1 MSGQLVGN
9 VIHAAGTLKAKG
21 LSETAFHALIAIAEK
36 CHQASRQ
43 GSVPWSHICDGMY
56 GRKDFPVKRTAE
68 RAVSELKDAGL
79 IRVVRPGFN
88 NNYGRSCAPVYE
100 ISLPTD
106 TDIQVSESDRTDT
119 DVQVSESPRTDT
131 DKTGTDTDK
140 TGDRYRH
147 LDVVLNGSTNGSNN
161 YKDDGVVPL
170 YVETGTRP
178 PRRHPSSA
186 AKTVVRQEL
195 GDVGYP
201 RTTTDRLAVQVE
213 KLAHEGHPDTL
224 IRDALHEWDRRKDC
238 TREEFLPTVLGDIVK
253 RSRAVPLVNAG
264 GLTDG
269 EAKVFG
275 WASLGTPTPQPQKA
289 IE

>member
-1 MSGQLVGN
+1 MSGALVGE
-9 VIHAAGTLKAKG
+9 VIHAAGVLKAKG
-21 LSETAFHALIAIAEK
+21 LSESAFHALIAIAEK
-36 CHQASRQ
+36 CHHASGQ
-43 GSVPWSHICDGMY
+43 GSVPWIHISNGIY
-56 GRKDFPVKRTAE
+56 GRKLLPSKRTAE
-68 RAVSELKDAGL
+68 RAVRELKDAGL

-106 TDIQVSESDRTDT
+106 TDIHVSESDRTDT
-119 DVQVSESPRTDT
+119 DVQVSRSPRTDT

-147 LDVVLNGSTNGSNN
+147 LDVVLNGSTNGSTN
-161 YKDDGVVPL
+161 YKDDGIVPL

-224 IRDALHEWDRRKDC
+224 IREALHEWDRREDC
-238 TREEFLPTVLGDIVK
+238 TKPEFLATVLGDIVK
-253 RSRAVPLVNAG
+253 RRRAVPNVDAG
-264 GLTDG
+264 GLSDG
-269 EAKVFG
+269 EAKVFA
-275 WASLGTPTPQPQKA
+275 WASLGAPTPKPQKA

>member
-1 MSGQLVGN
+1 MSGALVGE
-9 VIHAAGTLKAKG
+9 VIHAAAALKKKG
-21 LSETAFHALIAIAEK
+21 LSETAFHALIAIADK
-36 CHQASRQ
+36 CHHTSRQ
-43 GSVPWSHICDGMY
+43 GSVPWSHICAGIY

-68 RAVSELKDAGL
+68 RAVSELKEAGL
-79 IRVVRPGFN
+79 LRVVRSGFN
-88 NNYGRSCAPVYE
+88 NNYGRVCAPVYK
-100 ISLPTD
+100 ILFPPDS
-106 TDIQVSESDRTDT
+106 DIQVSR
-119 DVQVSESPRTDT
+119 SPRTDT
-131 DKTGTDTDK
+131 DKAGTDTDK

-147 LDVVLNGSTNGSNN
+147 LDVVLNGSSNDSTN
-161 YKDDGVVPL
+161 YKEDDVVVPL

-195 GDVGYP
+195 GAAGYP
-201 RTTTDRLAVQVE
+201 RTTMERLAVQVD
-213 KLAHEGHPDTL
+213 KLAHEDHPDTL

-238 TREEFLPTVLGDIVK
+238 AKPEFLPTVLGDIVK
-253 RSRAVPLVNAG
+253 RRRAAPLVNAG